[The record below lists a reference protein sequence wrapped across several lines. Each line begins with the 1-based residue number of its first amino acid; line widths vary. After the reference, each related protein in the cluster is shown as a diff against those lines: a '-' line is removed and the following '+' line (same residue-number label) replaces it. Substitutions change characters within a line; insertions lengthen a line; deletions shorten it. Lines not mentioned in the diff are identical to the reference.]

1 MASILWFLIGKF
13 FCFLFFWLL
22 RFFRLFQ
29 GFRGIFR
36 AYGREDGVCLRFVI
50 AGFLFLAAIGS
61 VCFCFP
67 WCHRNVSGN
76 QIGFPGCGCNKI
88 YAFIGPRMVIIKY
101 SPVFHCCFFQFHMV
115 SFREFQSC
123 KIILDI
129 KGFPFGNHKRKF
141 RISNGFLDQFLL
153 AFLRLRFCLCFCLYL
168 DLRLAL
174 CGNASHLSG
183 GYCRSSRLQERSAAQ
198 SKSHRTR
205 HPSFLPVFFQVHVL
219 LS

>member
-1 MASILWFLIGKF
+1 MASILRFLIGKF
-13 FCFLFFWLL
+13 FCFLFFWFL

-29 GFRGIFR
+29 SFRGIFR
-36 AYGREDGVCLRFVI
+36 AYCRKDGLCLRFVI
-50 AGFLFLAAIGS
+50 AAFLLLTAIGS

-67 WCHRNVSGN
+67 WCHRNVPGN
-76 QIGFPGCGCNKI
+76 QIGFPGCRRNKI
-88 YAFIGPRMVIIKY
+88 YAFIGSCMVIIKGG
-101 SPVFHCCFFQFHMV
+101 PIFHCCFFQFHMV
-115 SFREFQSC
+115 SVREFQSC
-123 KIILDI
+123 KVILNI
-129 KGFPFGNHKRKF
+129 KGFPFGNRKRKF
-141 RISNGFLDQFLL
+141 RICNGFLDQFLL
-153 AFLRLRFCLCFCLYL
+153 AFLRLCFCLYL